1 MKIQGFWDRVDEV
14 CAEDGRQKHEIVKA
28 MGGANR
34 KILYEGEQRNH
45 MLSAFH
51 LARFCAVTGASAD
64 YLLGLKRKEVRD

>member
-1 MKIQGFWDRVDEV
+1 MRSLRPW
-14 CAEDGRQKHEIVKA
+14 
-28 MGGANR
+28 GGANR

-51 LARFCAVTGASAD
+51 IARFCAVTGASAD